1 MIFLKRTK
9 KFVVGL
15 ISGAALFT
23 GVSAMTLHDVK
34 PVSAATTSSS
44 AINLTAKAALA
55 IDADTGQVI
64 YEKNADTVLP
74 IASMTKL
81 ISIDVILDQIK
92 SGKLTWDQKVTVDD
106 DSYKISQDTSLS
118 NVPLSKTKKYTV
130 KELYDASLIYSAN
143 GAIMALAHQVSGSQ
157 KDFVTLMRAKV
168 KSWGINDAKIDNV
181 SGLTNSDISDAD
193 RYPGSSAA
201 DENELTA
208 KDMGLIA
215 KNLLK
220 KYPEVLKTTSI
231 KRQAFDKGTS
241 DETLMENWN
250 WMLPGLAK
258 AYTEL
263 PVDGLKTGTSDKAG
277 ECFTGTVKKDGHR
290 IITVVLGS
298 SHKSETDVSRF
309 TDTQKI
315 MSYVFD
321 SFDVKTIK
329 AGTTFKNADS
339 LPVFHGKELT
349 TKVALKSDQNVWLK
363 KGETV
368 KSVVS
373 ATVAKN
379 TSLVKKTGLEAPIK
393 ANSDIGTLKL
403 TGKDGALT
411 YVDGAKALSVTGTNE
426 KAIEKAN
433 IFVIMWRAVANFF
446 KNLF

>member
-1 MIFLKRTK
+1 M
-9 KFVVGL
+9 
-15 ISGAALFT
+15 
-23 GVSAMTLHDVK
+23 
-34 PVSAATTSSS
+34 
-44 AINLTAKAALA
+44 
-55 IDADTGQVI
+55 
-64 YEKNADTVLP
+64 
-74 IASMTKL
+74 
-81 ISIDVILDQIK
+81 
-92 SGKLTWDQKVTVDD
+92 
-106 DSYKISQDTSLS
+106 
-118 NVPLSKTKKYTV
+118 
-130 KELYDASLIYSAN
+130 
-143 GAIMALAHQVSGSQ
+143 
-157 KDFVTLMRAKV
+157 
-168 KSWGINDAKIDNV
+168 
-181 SGLTNSDISDAD
+181 
-193 RYPGSSAA
+193 
-201 DENELTA
+201 
-208 KDMGLIA
+208 
-215 KNLLK
+215 
-220 KYPEVLKTTSI
+220 KTTSI

-349 TKVALKSDQNVWLK
+349 TKVALKSDQKVWLK

-403 TGKDGALT
+403 TGKGNALT
-411 YVDGAKALSVTGTNE
+411 YVDGSKALSVTGTNE